1 MIFGGTGRREGTIIA
16 GPGGVSVSAPTI
28 GRYEIQKELGRGA
41 MGVVYLGKDPKIN
54 RLVAIKT
61 VRFEEVDPDLLDET
75 KKRFFREAEAA
86 GTLSHP
92 NIVTI
97 YDVGEEEDLAYVA
110 MELLEGSDLT
120 PYIKKDKLLAV
131 KDLLKII
138 GSVAEGLAFAHEK
151 GIVHRDI
158 KPANIMLLKDGT
170 VKIADFGIARITT
183 SSATQTGTV
192 LGTPSYMSPEQVA
205 GQKVDGR
212 SDLFSLGVAMYELL
226 CGKKPFT
233 GESIAALMYAIA
245 NKPPVLITEIDP
257 NIPQCCAY
265 IAHRLMTKDLT
276 KRYQNAREVVEHVKM
291 CLHKIG

>member
-1 MIFGGTGRREGTIIA
+1 
-16 GPGGVSVSAPTI
+16 
-28 GRYEIQKELGRGA
+28 
-41 MGVVYLGKDPKIN
+41 MGVVIW
-54 RLVAIKT
+54 AKT
-61 VRFEEVDPDLLDET
+61 PRTPAVWRSKPSRFEEVYPYLQWRPRTLL
-75 KKRFFREAEAA
+75 REPRRPV
-86 GTLSHP
+86 TPQSSH
-92 NIVTI
+92 IVTI
-97 YDVGEEEDLAYVA
+97 YDVGERDLAYVA

-120 PYIKKDKLLAV
+120 PYIKKEKLLPA
-131 KDLLKII
+131 KTLLKII

-226 CGKKPFT
+226 CGQKPFS
-233 GESIAALMYAIA
+233 GDSIAALMYAIA
-245 NKPPVLITEIDP
+245 N
-257 NIPQCCAY
+257 IPSC
-265 IAHRLMTKDLT
+265 
-276 KRYQNAREVVEHVKM
+276 
-291 CLHKIG
+291 